1 MVEAWGRFLVHKGL
15 GDIIASMT
23 NKLGIRSCGGCKK
36 RQRWLNNKVPYNGNN
51 NLHIL
56 ANALSKTKKGYNI

>member
-1 MVEAWGRFLVHKGL
+1 MLNKGL
-15 GDIIASMT
+15 GDTIASMT

-36 RQRWLNNKVPYNGNN
+36 RQRWLNNKVSYNRNN